1 MATASVHNFMQY
13 LHARNALCHS
23 WPSMY
28 RSSRHMQH
36 TLLQCI
42 QQEEKYWRWKLCPG
56 HLQQQPVPLCQ
67 KYLVGSG
74 KALITL
80 LSVRKVCSGLQ
91 ERSSPL
97 AEARDG
103 FCHGFLMPVFHCT
116 VLVLSWH
123 RLRTGL
129 PNLAVLQGLASQSK
143 LMIFAAATHEQTR
156 ATVME
161 TIPWLTQEDG
171 NFLLQLPSCRWAV
184 DRSSAPMCQGPYR
197 HLQVTGTL
205 LMAYQWQLQGSS
217 PLFTINSTAG
227 CMGGGATHRHLP
239 NSAGVWGHPPQMG
252 TGLTFTRVIFLIQNR
267 ICYHTNVRLLYF
279 TEAWSNIFLQWH
291 TTKKMWFRSTWW
303 SAQWFKRRNL

>member
-227 CMGGGATHRHLP
+227 CMGGGQHTGIFPTLQGYGVTHHRWEPDSL
-239 NSAGVWGHPPQMG
+239 SQ
-252 TGLTFTRVIFLIQNR
+252 
-267 ICYHTNVRLLYF
+267 
-279 TEAWSNIFLQWH
+279 E
-291 TTKKMWFRSTWW
+291 
-303 SAQWFKRRNL
+303 